1 MTYFDF
7 LCKQVEPYDEQVK
20 PMLYWLFTMEDTG
33 NEWKGHLKFREAYY
47 AEVEGWMR
55 EQLGN
60 DEIFNTCKQTLMEA
74 PPSIFEAM
82 LVLSKVNE
90 TMFIEKLPGAVPFS
104 NIFWG
109 LVDELGLGKRW
120 MTPVLDRM
128 LRLRLIFERKV
139 CPEDYQTKYKGYM

>member
-7 LCKQVEPYDEQVK
+7 LCKQVEPYDEEVK

-33 NEWKGHLKFREAYY
+33 NEWKGHLKFRDAYY

-90 TMFIEKLPGAVPFS
+90 TMFIEKLPGSVPFS

-128 LRLRLIFERKV
+128 LRFRLIFERNV
-139 CPEDYQTKYKGYM
+139 CPEDYQTKYKGWW